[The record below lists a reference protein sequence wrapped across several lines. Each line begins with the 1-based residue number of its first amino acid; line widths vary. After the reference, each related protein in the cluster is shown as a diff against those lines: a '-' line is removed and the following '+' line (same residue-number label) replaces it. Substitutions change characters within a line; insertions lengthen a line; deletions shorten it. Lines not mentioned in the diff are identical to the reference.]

1 MERQNPQERP
11 SPEHRPSRVERPEP
25 QRRERMT
32 YEARRTRGR
41 LHVTIPEHE
50 KGKFR
55 YFWAVDRPGRIAELE
70 EQWYERVDIQVA
82 GGTVRHAGAANDG
95 SGEKAV
101 LMRIPIEYYEE
112 DMEQARQ
119 HREAT
124 MRQISEHPLSKEAAS
139 KEGLHQ
145 IDASHGY
152 IDVDASKFVQ
162 GHG

>member
-1 MERQNPQERP
+1 MERPNQTDRP
-11 SPEHRPSRVERPEP
+11 APEHRASRVERPAPE
-25 QRRERMT
+25 RRERLT
-32 YEARRTRGR
+32 YNARRTRGR
-41 LHVTIPEHE
+41 LHVTIPDSE

-70 EQWYERVDIQVA
+70 EQWYERVNVQVA

-101 LMRIPIEYYEE
+101 LMRIPIEYYDE
-112 DMEQARQ
+112 DVAQSRE
-119 HREAT
+119 HREAS
-124 MRQISEHPLSKEAAS
+124 MRQITEHPLSKESAA

-152 IDVDASKFVQ
+152 MDVDASKFIQ
-162 GHG
+162 G